1 MHTRDPIDPSN
12 ASDLAHDALAPGAA
26 DNAGVA
32 GRRF

>member
-12 ASDLAHDALAPGAA
+12 ASDLAHEAPGAA